1 MMRLAIVTSHPIQY
15 YAPWFKHLSSLL
27 DLHVFYMFESKEQGL
42 EDNEFGVSFNWDIDL
57 LEGYKYTF
65 LKNVSKYPSV
75 NKFNGC
81 DVPSLKKEIKAG
93 GFDSVLVLGWYL
105 KGFWQAIVTCK
116 LNKIPVIVRGD
127 SKLEINDSFFK
138 RSIKKVIYPIMLR
151 SFDMCLYVG
160 HRNKEY
166 LKHYGVPEKKLNFC
180 PHFINQDFFKK
191 TTVNFSKNEVIKK
204 LNLSLTSKKI
214 LFVGKLI
221 DKKRPL
227 DILKSLKLIPKD
239 DFEIE
244 LLIVGSGYLEVEMKE
259 YCKINNENRV
269 HFLGFKNQTELPSI
283 YKVSDVLILPSSVN
297 ETWGLVVNESFS
309 VLTPAIVSDEV
320 GCGSDLIEQ
329 GINGEIFKTGDI
341 ENLALKIKK
350 VLSYTDKEKVLN
362 SIAQKNNIYNIEF
375 ASKKL
380 LNIIKF
386 FKDNEKR

>member
-81 DVPSLKKEIKAG
+81 DVPSIKKDIKAG
-93 GFDSVLVLGWYL
+93 DFDSVLVLGWYL

-127 SKLEINDSFFK
+127 SKLETNDSFFK
-138 RSIKKVIYPIMLR
+138 RSLKKVIYPLMLR
-151 SFDMCLYVG
+151 SFNMCLYVG

-166 LKHYGVPEKKLNFC
+166 LKYYGVPEKKLNFC
-180 PHFINQDFFKK
+180 PHFINQDFFIKA
-191 TTVNFSKNEVIKK
+191 TANFSKNEVIKK

-221 DKKRPL
+221 DKKNPL
-227 DILKSLKLIPKD
+227 DILKSLTLIPKD

-244 LLIVGSGYLEVEMKE
+244 LLIVGSGYLEVEMQE

-269 HFLGFKNQTELPSI
+269 HFLGFKNQTELPNI
-283 YKVSDVLILPSSVN
+283 YKVSDVLILSSSSN

-309 VLTPAIVSDEV
+309 LLTPAIVSDEV
-320 GCGSDLIEQ
+320 GCGSDLIEE
-329 GINGEIFKTGDI
+329 GVNGEIFKTGDI
-341 ENLALKIKK
+341 ENLSLKIIK

-362 SIAQKNNIYNIEF
+362 SIAKKNNIYNIEF
-375 ASKKL
+375 ASKNL

>member
-1 MMRLAIVTSHPIQY
+1 MRLAIVTSHPIQY

-127 SKLEINDSFFK
+127 SKLEKNNSFFK

-166 LKHYGVPEKKLNFC
+166 LKHYCVPEKKLTFC
-180 PHFINQDFFKK
+180 PHFINQEFFKK
-191 TTVNFSKNEVIKK
+191 KTVNFSKNEVIKK
-204 LNLSLTSKKI
+204 LNLSHTSYKV

-221 DKKRPL
+221 DIKRPL
-227 DILKSLKLIPKD
+227 DILRALSLIPKD
-239 DFEIE
+239 LIEIE
-244 LLIVGSGYLEVEMKE
+244 LLIVGSGYLELEMKE

-283 YKVSDVLILPSSVN
+283 YKVSDVLILPSSN
-297 ETWGLVVNESFS
+297 ETWGLVVNEGFS
-309 VLTPAIVSDEV
+309 LLTPAIVSDGV
-320 GCGSDLIEQ
+320 GCAPDLIEE
-329 GINGEIFKTGDI
+329 GITGEVFRSGDI
-341 ENLALKIKK
+341 ESLSSKIKK
-350 VLSYTDKEKVLN
+350 VLSYINKERVL
-362 SIAQKNNIYNIEF
+362 SGIAEKNNIYNIEF
-375 ASKKL
+375 ASKQL
-380 LNIIKF
+380 IKVL
-386 FKDNEKR
+386 KSYENR

>member
-127 SKLEINDSFFK
+127 SKLEKNNSFFK

-166 LKHYGVPEKKLNFC
+166 LKHYCVPEKKLTFC
-180 PHFINQDFFKK
+180 PHFINQEFFKK
-191 TTVNFSKNEVIKK
+191 KTVNFSKNEVIKK
-204 LNLSLTSKKI
+204 LNLSHTSYKV

-221 DKKRPL
+221 DIKRPL
-227 DILKSLKLIPKD
+227 DILRALSLIPKD
-239 DFEIE
+239 LIEIE
-244 LLIVGSGYLEVEMKE
+244 LLIVGSGYLELEMKE

-283 YKVSDVLILPSSVN
+283 YKVSDVLILPSSN
-297 ETWGLVVNESFS
+297 ETWGLVVNEGFS
-309 VLTPAIVSDEV
+309 LLTPAIVSDGV
-320 GCGSDLIEQ
+320 GCAPDLIEE
-329 GINGEIFKTGDI
+329 GITGEVFRSGDI
-341 ENLALKIKK
+341 ESLSSKIKK
-350 VLSYTDKEKVLN
+350 VLSYINKERVL
-362 SIAQKNNIYNIEF
+362 SGIAEKNNIYNIEF
-375 ASKKL
+375 ASKQL
-380 LNIIKF
+380 IKVL
-386 FKDNEKR
+386 KSYENR